1 MVSIRRV
8 TDTKNL
14 HVVLEYLA
22 IPKSRWKDMIEG
34 FELAST
40 RAVAY
45 MHMILYA
52 GPEVLIASQMVSY
65 GVIVWT
71 SYRSASHWQRVAA
84 WGPEQFQRQLSVEPT
99 LKEGGFGASG

>member
-1 MVSIRRV
+1 
-8 TDTKNL
+8 
-14 HVVLEYLA
+14 
-22 IPKSRWKDMIEG
+22 MIEG

-45 MHMILYA
+45 MHTILYA

-71 SYRSASHWQRVAA
+71 RI
-84 WGPEQFQRQLSVEPT
+84 
-99 LKEGGFGASG
+99 